1 MSENIK
7 KTPEEAP
14 PKPKTEIDLGQL
26 FRMIGSGFSSFSS
39 FLRSTFL
46 FLFDLLIRAL
56 IIIRLHFVKFTIAGV
71 LGIVIGFF
79 IDESHDE
86 VYASSMYV
94 EANYGSKRQLYSNI
108 ETYQTY
114 IKERDSVRLADIFG
128 INKIQAGSLR
138 GFIIRPDVTENEML
152 EAYSKFMRKTDSTF
166 VKNEIDF
173 IKFKQNVSPLE
184 FNIHKISIFS
194 SEKDIIQGLQPI
206 IVTNNIENRHVRKQK
221 EVKLKSLEQE
231 QSVLKK
237 QLVKIDTLSNLYRD
251 LLRISQKEAETNK
264 GTGTYI
270 QMAKNEN
277 KTKELEMLSL
287 NQSIDKEIL
296 NIDIQKELNSETI
309 NVISTLSELGEDKG
323 FYDRYLFRV
332 PIMTL
337 LLLFAFILLKE
348 LNKYMNT
355 YIEDKRLNF

>member
-7 KTPEEAP
+7 NTAEEAP

-26 FRMIGSGFSSFSS
+26 FRIIGSGFNSFLI

-56 IIIRLHFVKFTIAGV
+56 IIVRLHFVKFTIVGV
-71 LGIVIGFF
+71 IGVVIGFF
-79 IDESHDE
+79 IDARHED
-86 VYASSMYV
+86 VYVSSMYV

-108 ETYQTY
+108 KSYQAY
-114 IKERDSVRLADIFG
+114 VIEKDSAKLADIFG

-138 GFIIRPDVTENEML
+138 GFFIKPDVTENGML

-166 VKNEIDF
+166 VKDEIDF
-173 IKFKQNVSPLE
+173 RKFKQNVSPLD
-184 FNIHKISIFS
+184 FNIHRISIFS
-194 SEKDIIQGLQPI
+194 TQKGIIQGLQPI
-206 IVTNNIENRHVRKQK
+206 IVTKNIENIHVKKQK

-231 QSVLKK
+231 QSLLKK
-237 QLVKIDTLSNLYRD
+237 QLVKIDTLSKVYKD
-251 LLRISQKEAETNK
+251 LLRASPKESETTG
-264 GTGTYI
+264 GTGTYF
-270 QMAKNEN
+270 QMAEKNEN
-277 KTKELEMLSL
+277 KTKELEMFT
-287 NQSIDKEIL
+287 IDL
-296 NIDIQKELNSETI
+296 QRELNSETI
-309 NVISTLSELGEDKG
+309 NVLSTLSELGEDRD
-323 FYDRYLFRV
+323 FYDRYLFRI